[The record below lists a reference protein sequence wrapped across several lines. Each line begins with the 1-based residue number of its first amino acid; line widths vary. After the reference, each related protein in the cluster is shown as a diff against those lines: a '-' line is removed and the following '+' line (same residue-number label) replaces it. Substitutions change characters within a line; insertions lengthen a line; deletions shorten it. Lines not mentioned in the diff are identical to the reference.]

1 MLTLESHEAPDA
13 LACNLREDSPAGAA
27 DPSRPCRIL
36 VIEDNVDANETLN
49 FCLTIEGHSVVS
61 AFDGPAGLALAKDG
75 GYDIVICDIGLPG
88 MNGHE
93 VLRQIRLLGA
103 VPAPCCIAMTG
114 YEQQDEHANDPAL
127 GFDHYL
133 VKPVSI
139 ERLLGIVSKTFPS
152 PSKT

>member
-1 MLTLESHEAPDA
+1 MLTLESHEAPDT
-13 LACNLREDSPAGAA
+13 LACNLREASPAGSA

-49 FCLTIEGHSVVS
+49 FCLTIEGHSVGS
-61 AFDGPAGLALAKDG
+61 AFDGPAGLAMAKDG

-103 VPAPCCIAMTG
+103 VPVPCCIAMTG
-114 YEQQDEHANDPAL
+114 YEQQDGRANAQER

-133 VKPVSI
+133 VKPVSM
-139 ERLLGIVSKTFPS
+139 ERLLDIVSNTFSS
-152 PSKT
+152 PSMS